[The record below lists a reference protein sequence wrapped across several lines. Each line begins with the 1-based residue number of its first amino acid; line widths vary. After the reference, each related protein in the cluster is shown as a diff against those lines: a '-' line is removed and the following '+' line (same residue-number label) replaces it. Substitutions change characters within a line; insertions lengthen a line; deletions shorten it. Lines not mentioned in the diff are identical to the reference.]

1 MKNKL
6 SVVLT
11 FVFSILTFST
21 FAQDIT
27 QDSISLQDKSLIDK
41 PLLRKIPIALELDI
55 FGATAFI
62 GKKISDKMSIN
73 FGIGIYPYSNP
84 SYLLIKPN
92 FYTTVYSNFF
102 STYLFG
108 SYHFNQY
115 FTAEIGGKY
124 ALEIHHSSS
133 PRDSGGRFYFSVI
146 TSLQFGIKNIKL
158 GSRLLFTQVK
168 IIDSHFLLMTE
179 PIFLRIIF

>member
-6 SVVLT
+6 SSLL
-11 FVFSILTFST
+11 FLILFFSVSKV
-21 FAQDIT
+21 FAQDT
-27 QDSISLQDKSLIDK
+27 SQDTISFQEKNLINK
-41 PLLRKIPIALELDI
+41 PLIRKIPIALELNVI
-55 FGATAFI
+55 GGTAFI
-62 GKKISDKMSIN
+62 GRRVSDKMSIN

-84 SYLLIKPN
+84 SYLLIKPD

-124 ALEIHHSSS
+124 ALEQHHSSS

-146 TSLQFGIKNIKL
+146 TSLQFGIKNVKL
-158 GSRLLFTQVK
+158 GSRLIFSQVK
-168 IIDSHFLLMTE
+168 IIGSHFLLMTE